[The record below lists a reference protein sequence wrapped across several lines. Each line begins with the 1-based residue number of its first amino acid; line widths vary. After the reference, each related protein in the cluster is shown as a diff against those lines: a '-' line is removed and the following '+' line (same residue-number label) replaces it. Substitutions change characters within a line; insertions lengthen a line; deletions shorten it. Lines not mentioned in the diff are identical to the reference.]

1 MSKDTSDSILD
12 GALQLDDQET
22 SIRPSLLREFIGQD
36 HMKSNLSVF
45 MEAAKMR
52 KEPLDHTLLYGPPGL
67 GKTTIAYIV
76 SREMG
81 VNMKST
87 SGPAISKAADL
98 AAILTNLQEN
108 DVLFIDEIHRLSTNI
123 EEVLYSA
130 MEDYE
135 LDIIIG
141 EGPGARSVRI
151 TLPKFTLVGATTRM
165 GLLSNPLRDRFGIP
179 LRLNFYT
186 ASELKAVITRAA
198 KLLEVGINDLGAEEI
213 ARRARGTP
221 RIALRLLRRVRDFI
235 SVSGKDIID
244 GAAADDALNRLDVDS
259 VGLDGNDYRYL
270 NFIATNY
277 DGGPVGVET
286 IASAMSEHR
295 DAIEETIE
303 PYLIQIGFVQR
314 TPRGRMISKEA
325 MDHIKAIDLS
335 R

>member
-1 MSKDTSDSILD
+1 MKSDLLD
-12 GALQLDDQET
+12 GEVQSEDRELSL
-22 SIRPSLLREFIGQD
+22 RPSLLKEFIGQD

-52 KEPLDHTLLYGPPGL
+52 REPLDHTLLYGPPGL

-76 SREMG
+76 SKEMG
-81 VNMKST
+81 VNLKST

-108 DVLFIDEIHRLSTNI
+108 DVLFIDEIHRLSTSI

-151 TLPKFTLVGATTRM
+151 SLPKFTLVGATTRM

-186 ASELKAVITRAA
+186 SQELKDVIMRAA
-198 KLLEVGINDLGAEEI
+198 KLFSTNISDSGAVVI

-235 SVSGKDIID
+235 SVSGNSVID
-244 GAAADDALNRLDVDS
+244 SEAADIALNRLEVDS
-259 VGLDGNDYRYL
+259 VGLDSNDYRYL
-270 NFIATNY
+270 NFIAINY

-286 IASAMSEHR
+286 IASALSEHR

-314 TPRGRMISKEA
+314 TPRGRVLSRQA
-325 MDHIKAIDLS
+325 MDHINKITSLEM
-335 R
+335 